1 MEHSSMVDV
10 GNMKT
15 FKLFPTIITGFELDI
30 PINEKIQM
38 IKYIQNYEGVKSKQG
53 MRRTLNQ
60 TEDDLHCMSYFK
72 YLKEQII
79 KMNEKVIDDL
89 GYEYEGLII
98 TSMWGNNIASG
109 GIHTPHTHSNN
120 FLSGV
125 FYLKTDTASAQIL
138 FYDPRPQANVIVPRR
153 KENIWENSNVVMFTP
168 TENTGIIFP
177 SWLQHFV
184 PTSNGERISISWNI
198 LIKGHYG
205 EPNSLQN
212 AYI

>member
-1 MEHSSMVDV
+1 MADV
-10 GNMKT
+10 KT
-15 FKLFPTIITGFELDI
+15 YKCFPTIIHEFVLDI
-30 PINEKIQM
+30 PNDDKTLM
-38 IKYIQNYEGVKSKQG
+38 TKYIETFKGVDLL
-53 MRRTLNQ
+53 TH
-60 TEDDLHCMSYFK
+60 TEDDLHTMSYFK
-72 YLKEQII
+72 NLKENILNLNKTI
-79 KMNEKVIDDL
+79 LDDL
-89 GYEYEGLII
+89 KYEYEDLLLTG
-98 TSMWGNNIASG
+98 MWANNMSSG
-109 GIHTPHTHSNN
+109 GSHPPHTHSNN

>member
-1 MEHSSMVDV
+1 MADV
-10 GNMKT
+10 KT
-15 FKLFPTIITGFELDI
+15 YKCFPTLIHEFVLDI
-30 PINEKIQM
+30 PNDDKTLM
-38 IKYIQNYEGVKSKQG
+38 TKYIETFKGVDLL
-53 MRRTLNQ
+53 TH
-60 TEDDLHCMSYFK
+60 TEDDLHTMSYFK
-72 YLKEQII
+72 NLKENILNLNKTI
-79 KMNEKVIDDL
+79 LDDL
-89 GYEYEGLII
+89 KYEYEDLLLTG
-98 TSMWGNNIASG
+98 MWANNMSSG
-109 GIHTPHTHSNN
+109 GSHPPHTHSNN

>member
-1 MEHSSMVDV
+1 MADV
-10 GNMKT
+10 KTYKCFPTLIHEFVLDISNDDKTLMTKYIET
-15 FKLFPTIITGFELDI
+15 FK
-30 PINEKIQM
+30 
-38 IKYIQNYEGVKSKQG
+38 GVDLL
-53 MRRTLNQ
+53 TH
-60 TEDDLHCMSYFK
+60 TEDDLHTMSYFK
-72 YLKEQII
+72 NLKENILNLNKTI
-79 KMNEKVIDDL
+79 LDDL
-89 GYEYEGLII
+89 KYEYEDLLLTG
-98 TSMWGNNIASG
+98 MWANNMSSG
-109 GIHTPHTHSNN
+109 GSHPPHTHSNN

>member
-1 MEHSSMVDV
+1 MADV
-10 GNMKT
+10 KT
-15 FKLFPTIITGFELDI
+15 YKCFPTIIHEFVLDI
-30 PINEKIQM
+30 PNDDKTLM
-38 IKYIQNYEGVKSKQG
+38 TKYIETFKGVDLL
-53 MRRTLNQ
+53 TH
-60 TEDDLHCMSYFK
+60 TEDDLHTMSYFK
-72 YLKEQII
+72 NLKENILNLNKTI
-79 KMNEKVIDDL
+79 LDDL
-89 GYEYEGLII
+89 KYEYEDLLLTG
-98 TSMWGNNIASG
+98 MWANNMSSG
-109 GIHTPHTHSNN
+109 GSHPPHTHSNN

-184 PTSNGERISISWNI
+184 PTSNSEERISISWNI

-205 EPNSLQN
+205 EPNTFQN

>member
-1 MEHSSMVDV
+1 VECSRADV
-10 GNMKT
+10 KT
-15 FKLFPTIITGFELDI
+15 YKCFPTIIHEFVLDI
-30 PINEKIQM
+30 PNDDKTLM
-38 IKYIQNYEGVKSKQG
+38 TKYIETFKGVDLL
-53 MRRTLNQ
+53 TH
-60 TEDDLHCMSYFK
+60 TEDDLHTMSYFK
-72 YLKEQII
+72 NLKENILNLNKTI
-79 KMNEKVIDDL
+79 LDDL
-89 GYEYEGLII
+89 KYEYEDLLLTG
-98 TSMWGNNIASG
+98 MWANNMSSG
-109 GIHTPHTHSNN
+109 GSHPPHTHSNN